1 MRVVQLIDS
10 LAAGGAERMAVTLAN
25 SLSKNHPSFLV
36 ATRSEGP
43 LVNAINTKVN
53 HTCLH
58 RKKRIDL
65 KALLAFKNYLK
76 NHKIQIIHAHSTSF
90 FFAILTKFLIP
101 SIKIVYHEHNGA
113 KVHQGKNEVKILRYC
128 SRYFSSVITVNA
140 ALEAWVTKT
149 LHVENVVYI
158 PNFITFSMIA
168 PKQKERKDEIIHL
181 ANLRSPKNHTLLI
194 KAFAKVAV
202 DFPSWQLRLV
212 GAGYNDAY
220 ERSLRLEISKENI
233 KDRVL
238 FHGISNCV
246 DELLAESKIGV
257 LSSTSEGLPMAL
269 LEYGKARL
277 AVVSTNVGYCGEVIS
292 TFGQV
297 VGVDDVSKLSE
308 ALRVYMDNNIRREFD
323 AIAFQN
329 HIYSCYSENTVIPL
343 IEKIYKNALRIL

>member
-1 MRVVQLIDS
+1 
-10 LAAGGAERMAVTLAN
+10 
-25 SLSKNHPSFLV
+25 
-36 ATRSEGP
+36 
-43 LVNAINTKVN
+43 
-53 HTCLH
+53 
-58 RKKRIDL
+58 
-65 KALLAFKNYLK
+65 
-76 NHKIQIIHAHSTSF
+76 
-90 FFAILTKFLIP
+90 
-101 SIKIVYHEHNGA
+101 
-113 KVHQGKNEVKILRYC
+113 
-128 SRYFSSVITVNA
+128 
-140 ALEAWVTKT
+140 
-149 LHVENVVYI
+149 
-158 PNFITFSMIA
+158 
-168 PKQKERKDEIIHL
+168 
-181 ANLRSPKNHTLLI
+181 
-194 KAFAKVAV
+194 
-202 DFPSWQLRLV
+202 V